1 MHGDIQSSSLNLI
14 SFDLFHFPQPLSFL
28 YGAGK
33 ALCGNHGRTR
43 REHPSPKVLDEKRR
57 AAAADKPQAQRV
69 FLHAVMKLRAGKKDR
84 LILPTCR
91 MMGNP
96 SH

>member
-33 ALCGNHGRTR
+33 ALCGNRGRTR
-43 REHPSPKVLDEKRR
+43 REHPSPKVLDEKS
-57 AAAADKPQAQRV
+57 APQPQRV

>member
-33 ALCGNHGRTR
+33 ALCGNRGRTR
-43 REHPSPKVLDEKRR
+43 REHPPLRKCWMKKG
-57 AAAADKPQAQRV
+57 APQPQRV
-69 FLHAVMKLRAGKKDR
+69 LLHAIMELCAGNKDR
-84 LILPTCR
+84 LIFPTCR

-96 SH
+96 SL